1 MDSLYAEVVVKPRQ
15 PFIRNTIAA
24 IVYLAAIAFFI
35 ASCVSANLFGTMMPV
50 LQSIPM
56 IIVIVAITTYFY
68 HRGRIEYEYIYCDD
82 VITIAKITNKS
93 KRKNIAS
100 IETDNIELFA
110 PMESNEL
117 KRFSNLKKVDF
128 ASARKKGDVYGV
140 VTPYQ
145 GSNSIIMLEPSE
157 KMLSCMKI
165 KLGRKYVNG

>member
-15 PFIRNTIAA
+15 PRVRNTIAA
-24 IVYLAAIAFFI
+24 IVYIAVLGFFI
-35 ASCVSANLFGTMMPV
+35 ASCVAANLFDTMMPV
-50 LQSIPM
+50 FQSIPM
-56 IIVIVAITTYFY
+56 VVVVVSITTYFY
-68 HRGRIEYEYIYCDD
+68 HRGKIEYEYIYCDD
-82 VITIAKITNKS
+82 VITIAKIINKS

-100 IETDNIELFA
+100 IEIDNIELFA
-110 PMESNEL
+110 PIKSNEL
-117 KRFSNLKKVDF
+117 EHFSNLKKVDF

>member
-15 PFIRNTIAA
+15 PRVRNTIAA
-24 IVYLAAIAFFI
+24 IVYIAVVGFFI
-35 ASCVSANLFGTMMPV
+35 ASCVAANLFDTMMPV
-50 LQSIPM
+50 FQSIPM
-56 IIVIVAITTYFY
+56 VVVVVSITTYFY
-68 HRGRIEYEYIYCDD
+68 HRGKIEYEYIYCDD
-82 VITIAKITNKS
+82 VITIAKIINQS

-110 PMESNEL
+110 PIKSDEL
-117 KRFSNLKKVDF
+117 KHFSNLKKVDF

-145 GSNSIIMLEPSE
+145 GNNSIIMLEPSE